1 MPSALIDLTLWRGS
15 KKHSTISRTF
25 SLHFFHALTTSCVLY
40 NRTEQSQGLF
50 ICQIKERKAAK
61 CTVQNLTVL
70 LEWPWTPA
78 LFLVFNQF
86 DLNWEKSKQT
96 TSFPEAAT
104 LHNSLTLSSTH
115 TPFYEFLFHYSFA
128 SFWFTCFFFLY
139 FPPGNDKGLF
149 DIDKSSGN
157 ITVNGTIDVEKT
169 DFFRITVKV
178 IWIHLKI

>member
-115 TPFYEFLFHYSFA
+115 SPFYEFLFHYSFA
-128 SFWFTCFFFLY
+128 SFWFTCFFFFAFHQEMTKDCLILTRVREILQSMA
-139 FPPGNDKGLF
+139 PLM
-149 DIDKSSGN
+149 
-157 ITVNGTIDVEKT
+157 
-169 DFFRITVKV
+169 
-178 IWIHLKI
+178 LKRLTSLE

>member
-15 KKHSTISRTF
+15 KKPSTISRTF

-128 SFWFTCFFFLY
+128 LFWFTCFFFFAFHQEMTKDCLILTRVREILQSMA
-139 FPPGNDKGLF
+139 PLM
-149 DIDKSSGN
+149 
-157 ITVNGTIDVEKT
+157 
-169 DFFRITVKV
+169 
-178 IWIHLKI
+178 LKRLTSLE